1 MMSRHFSERLYQR
14 FGIYSD
20 DSTEKKILIAI
31 SKKQAKYIRT
41 DPTGVVFLTRALG
54 PEMVIVFSKKGD
66 LVTCDLPS
74 KLRSKKHAMELH

>member
-1 MMSRHFSERLYQR
+1 MITRHFSERLYRR

-20 DSTEKKILIAI
+20 DSTEKKVLMAIAR
-31 SKKQAKYIRT
+31 KQAKYIRT
-41 DPTGVVFLTRALG
+41 DDTGVIFLTRALG

-74 KLRSKKHAMELH
+74 KLRNGK